1 VGASALKDRAPPAAA
16 AAAAAAVAT
25 AAAAAVAA
33 AAAAVAAAAAE
44 GAEVDPLRRFPPH
57 HRGRES
63 APKAAASRAP
73 LLYMYSRARSSC
85 EDFLLVHIIKFA
97 IMIRRLPVVDAHV
110 LPQCGRVGRAS
121 QIIIRNFVL
130 STKKINHDVGRW
142 LLALDYVREGGTR
155 RGRNRA
161 RALSG

>member
-1 VGASALKDRAPPAAA
+1 MGASALKDRAPPAAA
-16 AAAAAAVAT
+16 AAAAAAAAVAT
-25 AAAAAVAA
+25 PAAAAAAAAVAA
-33 AAAAVAAAAAE
+33 AAAAAAE
-44 GAEVDPLRRFPPH
+44 GAEVDPLRCFPPH

-63 APKAAASRAP
+63 APKAAALRAP
-73 LLYMYSRARSSC
+73 LLYMYHLIVARARRARIS
-85 EDFLLVHIIKFA
+85 FLFIKFA
-97 IMIRRLPVVDAHV
+97 IIIRRLPVVDAHV

-121 QIIIRNFVL
+121 QIIIL
-130 STKKINHDVGRW
+130 STKKINNDVGRW